1 MRRILLAEDD
11 ENIATIVS
19 MCLEDEGY
27 EVIQRAD
34 GIEALKAIYDL
45 KPLIVL
51 LDLLLPRMSGYLI
64 LRALRE
70 NPATAELPVM
80 VMSAK
85 SQKEDIQEAYDQGA
99 DDYLVKPFTP
109 SELIEHVSRL
119 IDRGR

>member
-27 EVIQRAD
+27 EVVQRAD
-34 GIEALKAIYDL
+34 GIEALKAIYDQ

>member
-1 MRRILLAEDD
+1 MKRILLAEDD

-34 GIEALKAIYDL
+34 GIEALRAIYDL
-45 KPLIVL
+45 KPCIVL

-70 NPATAELPVM
+70 NPATAELSVM